1 MKILRNKDIE
11 EALEHID
18 NIHEAICSRNDV
30 ALLICL
36 EDTARLTYIIGGM
49 KALEERIKAL
59 EERIGRGVVRHD
71 KK

>member
-11 EALEHID
+11 KALEHID
-18 NIHEAICSRNDV
+18 NIEEAICSRNDV
-30 ALLICL
+30 ALLKCL

-49 KALEERIKAL
+49 KAVG
-59 EERIGRGVVRHD
+59 ERIGRGVVRHD